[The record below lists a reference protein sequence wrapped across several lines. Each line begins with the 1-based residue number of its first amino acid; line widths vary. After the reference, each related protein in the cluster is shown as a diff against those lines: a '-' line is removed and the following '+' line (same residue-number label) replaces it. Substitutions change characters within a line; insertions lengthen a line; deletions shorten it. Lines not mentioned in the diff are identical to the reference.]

1 MTRKEREITELYLQ
15 TIKEISSNADNW
27 LSFLKRASYNYKY
40 RFDEQVL
47 IYAQRPDATAVAETK
62 DWNVK
67 LKRWINKNSKYIAL
81 MTEKDGNLGLRFV
94 YDVSDTNSNVYHR
107 KFKLWTA
114 EEKYHKEIIETLE
127 DRFGKMENSDNLPFA
142 IMSTCFNI
150 INDNMQDYLD

>member
-67 LKRWINKNSKYIAL
+67 LKRWINKNSKYI
-81 MTEKDGNLGLRFV
+81 D
-94 YDVSDTNSNVYHR
+94 
-107 KFKLWTA
+107 
-114 EEKYHKEIIETLE
+114 
-127 DRFGKMENSDNLPFA
+127 
-142 IMSTCFNI
+142 I
-150 INDNMQDYLD
+150 INDYLSDYYSLVE